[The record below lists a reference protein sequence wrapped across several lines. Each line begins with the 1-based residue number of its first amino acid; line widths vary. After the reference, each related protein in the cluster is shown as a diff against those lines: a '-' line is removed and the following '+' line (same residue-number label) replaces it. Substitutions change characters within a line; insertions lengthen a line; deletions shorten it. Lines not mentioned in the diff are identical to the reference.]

1 MHYLCGTL
9 LHEALGERLSADVLG
24 GLDPWVARVVDRIGS
39 EVPQLVRD
47 EATAELAVAS
57 TRALLQEFAA
67 TLSRDESPGSYEVP
81 PAALAFARHLARTD
95 GSLSG
100 LLRSYRLGQEL
111 LFGRGADLAHTS
123 DTQGLRAVGLHTFRF
138 VDSIVGEV
146 TEAFEREREA
156 VLRGSALRRERLVG
170 RLLAG
175 ENVPLSEVERVLGWR
190 MAGRHL
196 AAIAWPPDPDVESAL
211 AGSVLRRVLAWA
223 GEGNPLMM
231 PGAAGEV
238 HAWVKPITV
247 DRASPPP
254 EVVSTLGETGVRVVL
269 GEPGQKLAGFV
280 SSRREADAARK
291 VARHLPQRSILT
303 YGEVALLHL
312 LLADPAAA
320 SAFVRS
326 ELGPLAEEKHAA
338 IRATVRA
345 FLEHGQDSTAAARE
359 LGLHRNTVM
368 RRLHRAGHLIG
379 HALEDRPAEIAVA
392 IMLRATTVLP

>member
-1 MHYLCGTL
+1 VHRLCGTL
-9 LHEALGERLSADVLG
+9 LHVVLPERLAADVLD
-24 GLDPWVARVVDRIGS
+24 GLDSWVTRVVDRIGS

-47 EATAELAVAS
+47 DAAAELAVAS
-57 TRALLQEFAA
+57 TRGLLEEFAA
-67 TLSRDESPGSYEVP
+67 TLGTDESPGGYQAP

-95 GSLSG
+95 GALSG

-111 LFGRGADLAHTS
+111 LFGRGADLADAS
-123 DTQGLRAVGLHTFRF
+123 DTQGLRAVGLHAFRF

-156 VLRGSALRRERLVG
+156 ALRGSALRRERLVA

-175 ENVPLSEVERVLGWR
+175 ENVPSSEVERVLGWR

-196 AAIAWPPDPDVESAL
+196 AAIAWPPDPDADGAL
-211 AGSVLRRVLAWA
+211 AGSALRRVLAWA
-223 GEGNPLMM
+223 GEGNPLTM

-238 HAWVKPITV
+238 HAWVKPTTV

-254 EVVSTLGETGVRVVL
+254 EVVATLAETGVRVVF
-269 GEPGQKLAGFV
+269 GEPGPNLAGFI

-291 VARHLPQRSILT
+291 VARHLPRRSILS

-326 ELGPLAEEKHAA
+326 ELGPLADEKHAV

-368 RRLHRAGHLIG
+368 RRLHRAGQLIG